1 MILFYFEINE
11 VLGEDVIFISS
22 KVVKKYWVN
31 KELFFIDV
39 DGVLCNNLKNGG
51 ELRLVVLKILV
62 DEVLGLSYDLL
73 VMGY

>member
-1 MILFYFEINE
+1 M
-11 VLGEDVIFISS
+11 
-22 KVVKKYWVN
+22 
-31 KELFFIDV
+31 FFIDV

-73 VMGY
+73 DMGY